1 MKENKIFKS
10 LNRPILPLGVTD
22 SFLIFLG
29 LIFIS
34 FFWFFFVVSLWLIP
48 VAIILV
54 GFLYFLAK
62 NKIRKDPKYF
72 LILYKS
78 IKKDGLKSLLNYKK

>member
-22 SFLIFLG
+22 KFLIFLG
-29 LIFIS
+29 VIFIS

-48 VAIILV
+48 MAISLV
-54 GFLYFLAK
+54 FFLYFFG
-62 NKIRKDPKYF
+62 KIKIKSDTKYF

-78 IKKDGLKSLLNYKK
+78 IKKDGFKNYINYKK